1 MRRTRRIISV
11 ARLLLVEHLREP
23 TALLWTAVAPCLMF
37 VMMKQKASFTGLSAS
52 SYTHSAAWFYAYI
65 SANVAFFG
73 LSFYLIGRRESGFVR
88 SFIYRR
94 EAITLFLT
102 AHALSYSVISLLYSS
117 AFYIITKP
125 LYGTYSLPEFLHLT
139 AAFYTSFLLFS
150 CIGLA
155 IAALPIRFSTAGTVF
170 SFLSFLM
177 LFSGYLGSALT
188 NTSNWLGA
196 INPLYLSANIINGRL
211 SLTASFS
218 AAVAASAIGFCVT
231 AKLFRIQP
239 IWSRY

>member
-1 MRRTRRIISV
+1 MHDVHDHEAERFIYGPVSFQLYALRGLV
-11 ARLLLVEHLREP
+11 LRLHLRKRR
-23 TALLWTAVAPCLMF
+23 L
-37 VMMKQKASFTGLSAS
+37 
-52 SYTHSAAWFYAYI
+52 
-65 SANVAFFG
+65 FG

-102 AHALSYSVISLLYSS
+102 SHALSYSVISLLYSS

-125 LYGTYSLPEFLHLT
+125 LYGPYSLPEFLHLT
-139 AAFYTSFLLFS
+139 TAFYTSYLLFS

-177 LFSGYLGSALT
+177 LFSGYLGSAPS
-188 NTSNWLGA
+188 NTSHWLGA
-196 INPLYLSANIINGRL
+196 INPLYLSANIINGQL
-211 SLTASFS
+211 SLSVSFS
-218 AAVAASAIGFCVT
+218 AAVAASAIGFYVT

-239 IWSRY
+239 IWNRY